1 MKLFFFLCFG
11 IFSFSSAFA
20 SGCPQHYFKGLQ
32 PTLTNQKMT
41 VKTTELCSSDYVVL
55 HSGVV
60 RIPLYAAEHLT
71 RARLGQAKGL
81 PRHDNFRPD
90 PRLPAEDRSEL
101 RDYAKSGFDR
111 GHLAPSGDM
120 SSPDAQNE
128 SFLLSNIIPQEP
140 SNNRLLHEA
149 IESIV
154 RVEAKK
160 RGELFVVTG
169 VIFPK
174 SGLMY
179 ALKNRVYVPA
189 QIYKAV
195 YDPKKNEAAAYL
207 EFNSPGSNYEIV
219 SIQSLSAL
227 AGVDIFPGVSKEVK
241 ARAASLPVPKMRERR
256 L

>member
-1 MKLFFFLCFG
+1 MKLFFFLFCSF
-11 IFSFSSAFA
+11 FSFTSAFA
-20 SGCPQHYFKGLQ
+20 SDCPQHYFKGLA
-32 PTLTNQKMT
+32 PVVTNQKMA
-41 VKTTELCSSDYVVL
+41 VKTTELCSRDYVVL

-71 RARLGQAKGL
+71 RTKLSQAKGL
-81 PRHDNFRPD
+81 QRRDTFRPD
-90 PRLPAEDRSEL
+90 PRLPSGERSEL
-101 RDYAKSGFDR
+101 ADYSKSSFDR

-140 SNNRLLHEA
+140 MNNRFLHEA
-149 IESIV
+149 IESVV
-154 RVEAKK
+154 RKEAKK

-169 VIFPK
+169 VVFPK

-179 ALKNRVYVPA
+179 AIKNRVYVPA

-207 EFNSPGSNYEIV
+207 EFNSPGFNYEVV

-241 ARAASLPVPKMRERR
+241 AREIGRAHV
-256 L
+256 